1 MKVISATLLNQSN
14 GELLSVRWL
23 GTDEEIDKWKS
34 LGLVPANAEEVIGF
48 VGVDAASLA
57 QMEFDLLPVEGRV
70 LN

>member
-1 MKVISATLLNQSN
+1 MKVISANLMNQAT

-23 GTDEEIDKWKS
+23 GTDQEIAKWQS

-48 VGVDAASLA
+48 VGVDDISLA
-57 QMEFDLLPVEGRV
+57 QMEYDLLPVEGRV